1 MEGPDILV
9 DMAIV
14 AFGCAT
20 LGPIGDR
27 DAMRGLRRGGVTGTS
42 ADAMFEPAR
51 AAANTFSIIRG
62 MVRCLTMTT
71 LVVARQCW
79 QVMIQQG
86 LPEVVPCPKRSNAV
100 AMAATIRLQA
110 TCLARLAGQRGEQ

>member
-42 ADAMFEPAR
+42 ADAMVEPAR
-51 AAANTFSIIRG
+51 AAASTFSTVRG
-62 MVRCLTMTT
+62 MAVTSVGDRGGAA
-71 LVVARQCW
+71 VV
-79 QVMIQQG
+79 G
-86 LPEVVPCPKRSNAV
+86 GEGEGDGDDNK
-100 AMAATIRLQA
+100 AMK
-110 TCLARLAGQRGEQ
+110 